1 MRCKNCGS
9 ENEENLYICQ
19 NCGSPLYDEEPL
31 EETPEEMGNTRIVP
45 VVASSST
52 PAQKP
57 SSSNVAGGSNG
68 SNRNNDNDEEQKK
81 KTQIT
86 VIIIVLALVLVI
98 VVGVLIGVLVHSKN
112 VNDASE
118 STSSSDVSSTVVST
132 TEPRKT
138 TTKAPT
144 TTEAPT
150 TTTEPPTTTTQAMK
164 YMVEVSCTNGGTV
177 NGRGMYLPNEDCTV
191 TAVADAGFEFDGWYI
206 NGKRVSS
213 SPNYKFK
220 VKADTNLEAVFTQQI
235 MEQE

>member
-19 NCGSPLYDEEPL
+19 NCGSPLYDEEPI
-31 EETPEEMGNTRIVP
+31 EEASEEMGNTKIVP
-45 VVASSST
+45 VVAPPST

-57 SSSNVAGGSNG
+57 SSPNLGNG
-68 SNRNNDNDEEQKK
+68 SNRNDDEEKKK

-112 VNDASE
+112 ANDATE
-118 STSSSDVSSTVVST
+118 STSSTDVSSTVVST
-132 TEPRKT
+132 TEKRTT

-150 TTTEPPTTTTQAMK
+150 TTTEPPTTTTEAMK

-220 VKADTNLEAVFTQQI
+220 VKADTNLEAVFTEQI